1 MECDV
6 VLSVPTICVVDDD
19 EGIRESLDNFL
30 RSVGLQVRTFPS
42 AEEFIAY
49 DGEADCLIT
58 DLNLTGMDGLSL
70 QMVLLQQGRSHPV
83 IVMTAFAT
91 PAARSRSL
99 AQGVTAFLTKPLD
112 PEKLLV
118 LIEDA
123 LETERDRT
131 P

>member
-1 MECDV
+1 M
-6 VLSVPTICVVDDD
+6 LSVPTICVVDDD

-30 RSVGLQVRTFPS
+30 RSVGMRARTFSS

-49 DGEADCLIT
+49 EGEVGCLIT
-58 DLNLTGMDGLSL
+58 DLNLTGMDGFSL
-70 QMVLLQQGRSHPV
+70 QMVLLQLGRRYPV

-99 AQGVTAFLTKPLD
+99 AQGAAAFVTKPLD
-112 PEKLLV
+112 PENLLL

-123 LETERDRT
+123 LKKNQRDREQ
-131 P
+131 

>member
-1 MECDV
+1 
-6 VLSVPTICVVDDD
+6 VLSGPTICVVDDD

-30 RSVGLQVRTFPS
+30 RSVGMRVRTFSS

-49 DGEADCLIT
+49 EGKVGCLIT
-58 DLNLTGMDGLSL
+58 DLNLTGMDGFSL
-70 QMVLLQQGRSHPV
+70 QMVLLQLGRRDPV

-99 AQGVTAFLTKPLD
+99 AQGAVAFVTKPLD
-112 PEKLLV
+112 PENLLL

-123 LETERDRT
+123 LRQNQGNPE

>member
-1 MECDV
+1 MQC
-6 VLSVPTICVVDDD
+6 VPTICVVDDD
-19 EGIRESLDNFL
+19 EGIRESLDSFL
-30 RSVGLQVRTFPS
+30 RSVGMRVRTFSS

-49 DGEADCLIT
+49 DGKTDCLVT
-58 DLNLTGMDGLSL
+58 DLNLTGMDGFSL

-91 PAARSRSL
+91 PVARSRSL
-99 AQGVTAFLTKPLD
+99 AQGAVAFLSKPLD
-112 PEKLLV
+112 PENLLL

-123 LETERDRT
+123 LRKNQGNRE

>member
-19 EGIRESLDNFL
+19 ESIRESLDNFL
-30 RSVGLQVRTFPS
+30 RSVGMQVRTFSS

-70 QMVLLQQGRSHPV
+70 QMVLLQQGRIHPV

-91 PAARSRSL
+91 PAARSRSA
-99 AQGVTAFLTKPLD
+99 AQKVTAFLTKPLD

-118 LIEDA
+118 LVEDA
-123 LETERDRT
+123 LKTKRDRT

>member
-1 MECDV
+1 M
-6 VLSVPTICVVDDD
+6 LSVPTICVVDDD

-30 RSVGLQVRTFPS
+30 RSVGLRARTFSS

-49 DGEADCLIT
+49 EGEVDCLIT
-58 DLNLTGMDGLSL
+58 DLNLTGMDGFSL
-70 QMVLLQQGRSHPV
+70 QMVLLQLGHRYPV

-99 AQGVTAFLTKPLD
+99 AQSAVAFVTKPLD
-112 PEKLLV
+112 PENLLL

-123 LETERDRT
+123 LKKNQGDRE